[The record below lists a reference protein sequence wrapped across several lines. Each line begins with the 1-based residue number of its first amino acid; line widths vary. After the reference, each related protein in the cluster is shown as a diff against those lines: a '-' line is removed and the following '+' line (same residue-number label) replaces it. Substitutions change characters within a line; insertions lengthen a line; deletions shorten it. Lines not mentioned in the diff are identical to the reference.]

1 MWIFGGE
8 TTSWLASPVEK
19 PSSLRKLWRI
29 AFHSAQDPFD
39 VGGGVVYV
47 GQILNRLPNLPN
59 VTRGNDWTPWKTL
72 LPKDQALTS
81 AAMTGRVGWQ
91 RSWRSLGKLSFF
103 FVKWNSPKNT
113 HLSRKHRNTS
123 WDVGNRFGQ
132 RLLWHC
138 YPKQT
143 MGNGCILPT
152 FTIYINPYTTQMYL

>member
-81 AAMTGRVGWQ
+81 AAMTGRVGWR

-103 FVKWNSPKNT
+103 FVKWNSPKKRT
-113 HLSRKHRNTS
+113 PFPETS
-123 WDVGNRFGQ
+123 KQPPPETFFQTDSVNVYCDIAILNKQWGMGVSYL
-132 RLLWHC
+132 RLLF
-138 YPKQT
+138 
-143 MGNGCILPT
+143 I
-152 FTIYINPYTTQMYL
+152 